1 MEAASIAI
9 YVIDKALSLLEKAN
23 GDMIS
28 LKLKLESLQEL
39 VMNKDAQNWIAEEWL
54 TDAAKAAQRAGYV
67 LDMYLLQAAERPD
80 LVIWSSK
87 KRKIYFHCR
96 KDFGE
101 GDPILVPKRTRTVP
115 VKKIRF
121 SEIKSSRIIEEGEL
135 VGVKAQ
141 KEELVSMLVGE
152 TSTRLAISLV
162 GVGGVGKTSLASTV
176 YQSEEV
182 RRHFDLRAWIN
193 VSQSCSFENLFRRLT
208 KMICEDGDSSEEE
221 MDTMQEQ
228 ELISRLK
235 QLLSPKRLFEMCIA
249 EGFVKGEIGKALEQ
263 VAEIVHGVMH
273 EVLVSKAKQFEICQ
287 IFEDKDS
294 SSLVDPESRRLSL
307 HGGAINTLEITVD
320 QSRVRSIFLFDF
332 QGTIMTR
339 CLEVSLFERF
349 KLLELLDFENTP
361 LDDLP
366 MEVGNLFFLKCLN
379 LRNTKLKKLP
389 KSLGLLLNLQSL
401 DVRNT
406 LINVLP
412 IEIQKLRK
420 LRHLLASSHNGN
432 VPSCSISGARIKEGI
447 CSLENLQTLM
457 TVEAQKSRRS

>member
-87 KRKIYFHCR
+87 K
-96 KDFGE
+96 DFGE

-152 TSTRLAISLV
+152 TSTRLAIALV

-235 QLLSPKRLFEMCIA
+235 QLLSPKRYL
-249 EGFVKGEIGKALEQ
+249 
-263 VAEIVHGVMH
+263 IVFYDVW
-273 EVLVSKAKQFEICQ
+273 
-287 IFEDKDS
+287 
-294 SSLVDPESRRLSL
+294 R
-307 HGGAINTLEITVD
+307 
-320 QSRVRSIFLFDF
+320 
-332 QGTIMTR
+332 
-339 CLEVSLFERF
+339 
-349 KLLELLDFENTP
+349 LDF
-361 LDDLP
+361 
-366 MEVGNLFFLKCLN
+366 
-379 LRNTKLKKLP
+379 
-389 KSLGLLLNLQSL
+389 
-401 DVRNT
+401 
-406 LINVLP
+406 
-412 IEIQKLRK
+412 
-420 LRHLLASSHNGN
+420 
-432 VPSCSISGARIKEGI
+432 
-447 CSLENLQTLM
+447 
-457 TVEAQKSRRS
+457 

>member
-87 KRKIYFHCR
+87 K
-96 KDFGE
+96 DFGE

-152 TSTRLAISLV
+152 TSTRLAIALV

-235 QLLSPKRLFEMCIA
+235 QLLSPKRRCHGLPLVVKAIADFLLSTKMSIVAEWEILLNHLNEGFRENPRLNSISFDDLHSHIRLCFLYFGIFPEDFLIPDQRLFEMCIA

-263 VAEIVHGVMH
+263 AAEMY
-273 EVLVSKAKQFEICQ
+273 L
-287 IFEDKDS
+287 
-294 SSLVDPESRRLSL
+294 
-307 HGGAINTLEITVD
+307 T
-320 QSRVRSIFLFDF
+320 
-332 QGTIMTR
+332 
-339 CLEVSLFERF
+339 
-349 KLLELLDFENTP
+349 
-361 LDDLP
+361 
-366 MEVGNLFFLKCLN
+366 
-379 LRNTKLKKLP
+379 
-389 KSLGLLLNLQSL
+389 
-401 DVRNT
+401 
-406 LINVLP
+406 
-412 IEIQKLRK
+412 
-420 LRHLLASSHNGN
+420 
-432 VPSCSISGARIKEGI
+432 
-447 CSLENLQTLM
+447 
-457 TVEAQKSRRS
+457 